1 MPGPTA
7 HRPLRFVLVAVP
19 EAAASALFGMIDVL
33 ASVGRDWE
41 LLTGDGTA
49 SDRPLIVTR
58 IVSADGRGY
67 RGPNEAWIQPHGA
80 YDEVGRPDVIC
91 VPDLYLDPAS
101 PPKGRYEETVAWI
114 RRCFD
119 DGSLVCSVCSG
130 ALLLAETG
138 LLDGAEATTHWA
150 FCDTL
155 RRHYPKITL
164 RPERVLVPSG
174 PEHRVITAGGASSWN
189 DLVLYLIGRF
199 FGPEQALRVAKIHLL
214 QWHAEGQLPF
224 ASLARALQHDDKVI
238 GICQE
243 WLADNYRAANP
254 VAAMVARSRLPERT
268 FKRRFKKV
276 TGLSPIDYVQSL
288 RLEEAKQMLET
299 TDLPVEEI
307 AAAVGYDDTFF
318 RRLFRRRVGVTPGAY
333 RRRFQ
338 AIARLEPASP
348 ATALQ

>member
-1 MPGPTA
+1 MPNAADG
-7 HRPLRFVLVAVP
+7 RPLRFVLVAVP
-19 EAAASALFGMIDVL
+19 EAAASALFGMVDVL

-41 LLTGDGTA
+41 MLTGTKPAD
-49 SDRPLIVTR
+49 DRPRIVTR
-58 IVSADGRGY
+58 LASPDGKGF
-67 RGPNEAWIQPHGA
+67 RGPNGAWIQPDGS
-80 YDEVGRPDVIC
+80 YDDVGRPDVIC
-91 VPDLYLDPAS
+91 IPDLYLDPMN
-101 PPKGRYEETVAWI
+101 PPKGRYADTVAWI

-119 DGSLVCSVCSG
+119 DGALVCSVCSG

-138 LLDGAEATTHWA
+138 LLDGAEAATHWG
-150 FCDTL
+150 FCETL
-155 RRHYPKITL
+155 RRHYPTITV

-189 DLVLYLIGRF
+189 DLLLYLIGRY
-199 FGPEQALRVAKIHLL
+199 FGPEEARRIAKVHLL

-224 ASLARALQHDDKVI
+224 ASLTRAAQHDDKVI
-238 GICQE
+238 GTCQE

-276 TGLSPIDYVQSL
+276 TGLSPIEYVQSL

-338 AIARLEPASP
+338 AIARLEPSGL
-348 ATALQ
+348 ATAAH